1 MLTRAVKA
9 RLADDLQLWVADGQ
23 ISTDTAAKLR
33 ERYQAAGFGWVT
45 VVKYLGVGGGV
56 MAFFGVLGLVSAMVG
71 SEGFAG
77 GVLIAVGGGLMAA
90 GIALSRDL
98 RNRYAFSSRAVTALG
113 AMALAGGVAVI
124 AKALDCSDG
133 ATALVTGAVAVPLY
147 AFLAYRLRDGFLL
160 VLALLGF
167 FHWVGSWT
175 SMFGRSSYELDI
187 EQPKVMAAV
196 ALAVFA
202 AGLWHQKHEV
212 RFLRFYVVYQALALS
227 YLNLSL
233 LILSIW
239 NHPESTAPW
248 IAVFTAVAL
257 AQIVLGARLHSG
269 LVLGFGVT
277 AAALDLFTR
286 YYEQFWD
293 QLSLGAFLALGGA
306 VLLGFGL
313 GFERWNQ
320 GREGS
325 AP

>member
-1 MLTRAVKA
+1 ML
-9 RLADDLQLWVADGQ
+9 
-23 ISTDTAAKLR
+23 
-33 ERYQAAGFGWVT
+33 
-45 VVKYLGVGGGV
+45 
-56 MAFFGVLGLVSAMVG
+56 
-71 SEGFAG
+71 
-77 GVLIAVGGGLMAA
+77 
-90 GIALSRDL
+90 
-98 RNRYAFSSRAVTALG
+98 
-113 AMALAGGVAVI
+113 
-124 AKALDCSDG
+124 
-133 ATALVTGAVAVPLY
+133 
-147 AFLAYRLRDGFLL
+147 
-160 VLALLGF
+160 
-167 FHWVGSWT
+167 
-175 SMFGRSSYELDI
+175 GRSSYELDI

-196 ALAVFA
+196 ALGVFA

-239 NHPESTAPW
+239 NHHESTAPW

-325 AP
+325 VP